1 MSPPAARPAPPR
13 FRPPALPS
21 GPWRA
26 GFWRLGR
33 IEGYV
38 TRQTLLAVAAA
49 LAILTAIV
57 MLIDFVDVSFTLGA
71 RVDLS
76 MLQIVNLTLLKT
88 PAVLLLLFPFA
99 FLFGVVAAFVS
110 FNRRSE
116 LVAMRAAGV
125 SAWRFIFPAAAAAFV
140 LGVATISLLNPL
152 AAYMNSAYERATAGL
167 TDEGPG
173 GAGKAASRTIWLRQG
188 DARTQVVIQAGGR
201 DAATT
206 RLLDVSMYLYTRSLA
221 GLEFSRRIDARSA
234 VLHPGYWQL
243 SDAREATPGDQA
255 KPYASL
261 QIPSTL
267 NPDTAF
273 ARLAAPASVPLWALP
288 ATIHRI
294 ESAGFSATTYRV
306 QFQQLIATPLLFAAM
321 SILGAAFSLRLM
333 RLGGLAM
340 LASSGV
346 ALGFGVFFFDK
357 FCGALGKADVIPP
370 VLAAWSPPLL
380 ALLAAFTLL
389 CYTED
394 G

>member
-1 MSPPAARPAPPR
+1 
-13 FRPPALPS
+13 
-21 GPWRA
+21 
-26 GFWRLGR
+26 
-33 IEGYV
+33 
-38 TRQTLLAVAAA
+38 
-49 LAILTAIV
+49 

-76 MLQIVNLTLLKT
+76 MLQIVSLTLLKT

-110 FNRRSE
+110 LNRRSE

-125 SAWRFIFPAAAAAFV
+125 SAWRFIFPAASAAFV
-140 LGVATISLLNPL
+140 LGVATISVLNPL
-152 AAYMNSAYERATAGL
+152 AAYMNSQYERATIGL
-167 TDEGPG
+167 SEDGQVG
-173 GAGKAASRTIWLRQG
+173 SGQVGSGQVGSGKAGSRAIWLRQG
-188 DARTQVVIQAGGR
+188 DARTQVVIEAASR
-201 DAATT
+201 DAASS
-206 RLLDVSMYLYTRSLA
+206 RLSGVSMYLYTRGVA
-221 GLEFSRRIDARSA
+221 GLEFSRRIDARTA

-243 SDAREATPGDQA
+243 YDAREATPGDQA
-255 KPYASL
+255 KPYATL

-273 ARLAAPASVPLWALP
+273 AKLAAPASVPLWALP
-288 ATIHRI
+288 ATIQRI
-294 ESAGFSATTYRV
+294 ESAGFSATSYRV

-340 LASSGV
+340 LAASGV

-370 VLAAWSPPLL
+370 FLAAWSPPLL